1 MIDKI
6 YEMILTYRVWCISH
20 FSGKSIH
27 RVVRKI
33 GRLVVYAIL
42 FLVVAICVFLILRLL
57 RELRMQQL
65 YDELNKYNTFA

>member
-20 FSGKSIH
+20 FSRKSIH

-33 GRLVVYAIL
+33 GRLVVYTIL
-42 FLVVAICVFLILRLL
+42 FLVVTICVFLILRLL